1 MGGLSGCWVTSN
13 MYGDMSSP
21 LCVCVC
27 VCACVC
33 ACVSMCVSVCVSV
46 GCRSACSYSCTV
58 KVRYTG
64 MAIKTVDMLCH

>member
-1 MGGLSGCWVTSN
+1 MGGLSGRWVASN

-27 VCACVC
+27 VCV
-33 ACVSMCVSVCVSV
+33 CVSVCVSV